1 MSVTLVVVPAAL
13 GSQVVLGLITS
24 LIASATVSGAIA
36 STTNDNINITSKE
49 NYNSFSYDNL
59 IAGAMNKDY
68 NNNKPY
74 QTICSQY
81 KTAFKDET
89 LLLKTLNEHGVENIT
104 TDNNKIYC
112 NLESLKF
119 EFEKDSEGV
128 YIMNITHKE
137 NDNID
142 IVNELGE
149 EYQLNAQEKS
159 YIDLKKKIEKQN
171 LEIDSEE
178 VLEDNSIMITVNLD

>member
-36 STTNDNINITSKE
+36 STANNTNTEEKYIT
-49 NYNSFSYDNL
+49 SFSYDNL
-59 IAGAMNKDY
+59 VAGAMNKDY
-68 NNNKPY
+68 NKQG

-81 KTAFKDET
+81 KTAFKDES
-89 LLLKTLNEHGVENIT
+89 LLIKTLNEHGVENIT
-104 TDNNKIYC
+104 TANNKIYC
-112 NLESLKF
+112 NLESLNF

-128 YIMNITHKE
+128 YIMDITHKE
-137 NDNID
+137 NDNMD
-142 IVNELGE
+142 VVNELGE

-159 YIDLKKKIEKQN
+159 YIDLKNKLEKQN